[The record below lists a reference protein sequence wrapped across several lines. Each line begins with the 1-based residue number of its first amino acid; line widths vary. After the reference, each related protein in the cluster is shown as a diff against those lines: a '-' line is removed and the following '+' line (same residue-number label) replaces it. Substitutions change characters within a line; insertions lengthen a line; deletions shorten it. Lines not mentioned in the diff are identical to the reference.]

1 MQMVN
6 DIKTFFIW
14 KTNFVE
20 KVFLSSTT
28 LGNLT
33 EEMLFNCKSKKGVSG
48 FPLLNYKKKETSLNL
63 KSLSLNCKTF
73 LKFYSDI
80 YVSWCQ

>member
-33 EEMLFNCKSKKGVSG
+33 EEILFNCKSKKGV
-48 FPLLNYKKKETSLNL
+48 
-63 KSLSLNCKTF
+63 
-73 LKFYSDI
+73 
-80 YVSWCQ
+80 

>member
-1 MQMVN
+1 MVN

-14 KTNFVE
+14 KTNFVK

-33 EEMLFNCKSKKGVSG
+33 EEILFDCKGKNGVYG
-48 FPLLNYKKKETSLNL
+48 FPFLNYKKKKENILNL
-63 KSLSLNCKTF
+63 KGFSLNYKTF
-73 LKFYSDI
+73 LKI
-80 YVSWCQ
+80 L